1 MTECDPLKNPIYPIN
16 TLRRLAIN
24 NICTSHFVNLDM
36 DLWPS
41 CPFSRQLSWL
51 VRLYE
56 GLQRIDAATAN
67 ADRVAFV
74 LPAFQFTPKVRE
86 ICKTQPD
93 CFAQLKG
100 ELPSSKTELLAC
112 MHKQVCQ
119 IANAFL
125 PTHVSGGRSCSL
137 EAFRRRGVVAR
148 ATPRANPSL
157 HSVRDHGTVRGDAP
171 HGEQSDVQRAL
182 HQLRIQQGAVY

>member
-56 GLQRIDAATAN
+56 SLQRIDAATA
-67 ADRVAFV
+67 
-74 LPAFQFTPKVRE
+74 K
-86 ICKTQPD
+86 
-93 CFAQLKG
+93 
-100 ELPSSKTELLAC
+100 
-112 MHKQVCQ
+112 M
-119 IANAFL
+119 
-125 PTHVSGGRSCSL
+125 VSGEWDVFTGPITDNQGNVVIAEGETVHHVAVGGGACADEWKSAWDAGCDTFVTSDAKYNDFWDARDAGLTLIDAGHFYTENPVCPWL
-137 EAFRRRGVVAR
+137 QRILQTAFPETTVLLSKV
-148 ATPRANPSL
+148 
-157 HSVRDHGTVRGDAP
+157 HRDCMKFF
-171 HGEQSDVQRAL
+171 
-182 HQLRIQQGAVY
+182 